1 MWSSGVLSTALSSL
15 MANQLALSVASN
27 NIANAGD
34 PDYTRQRLVTAPAG
48 SDSGALGIGRG
59 VEVIGVEAI
68 RNVLVET
75 RLRQE
80 TAAKSG
86 AESLADSLKNI
97 ENVFNDSNGSGLL
110 NSLTNF
116 FTSFQTLSQDPSSLN
131 FRDQLKLNAD
141 ALVNAF
147 HSRSSDLIQIKS
159 NADKAISA
167 DLDQINN
174 LAKQI
179 ADLTMEIKTED
190 SSHPVSDLRDRR
202 SALVKQL
209 SKIGRAHV

>member
-1 MWSSGVLSTALSSL
+1 
-15 MANQLALSVASN
+15 
-27 NIANAGD
+27 
-34 PDYTRQRLVTAPAG
+34 
-48 SDSGALGIGRG
+48 
-59 VEVIGVEAI
+59 
-68 RNVLVET
+68 
-75 RLRQE
+75 
-80 TAAKSG
+80 
-86 AESLADSLKNI
+86 SLKNI

-141 ALVNAF
+141 ALVKAF
-147 HSRSSDLIQIKS
+147 HSRSSDLTQIKT

-174 LAKQI
+174 LARQI
-179 ADLTMEIKTED
+179 AGLTMEIKSEED
-190 SSHPVSDLRDRR
+190 SIHPAPDLRDRR

-209 SKIGRAHV
+209 STYIDVNEVESGTDYQLTTKN